1 MYFSDV
7 TMKEKYRF
15 FYDTLHRLCAAI
27 VADQGIVYN
36 DFFSQLQA
44 VCRKK
49 KYRLYEVDR
58 FRWRARQVNQ
68 GEAEAE
74 EKTYYQDVV
83 AFLDAYAHFSETE
96 IPEALRADIS
106 RQHPEALKTSRAKL
120 GVKHEQTAK
129 SIRFVVEKKTDDF
142 IFAVSPLYPRTKPWK
157 VDFTQNSHTQKAA
170 SMLTEG
176 MQFNAVSAVV
186 DEKAGTVSPEM
197 IVIEP
202 DYLVDVTSI
211 CGCIKDYGE
220 SPLNYLL
227 KKFEPGETTKYIVLG
242 NITGQFLDDCINNP
256 EVSYVQ
262 SVRKAFKSS
271 LIDIT
276 ACDGIDSAFFK
287 ECERQFTNIKNT
299 VSQLYSDPNF
309 VGVEGNV
316 MLEPSFFC
324 ETLGIQGRF
333 DFLQCDYKNL
343 IEMKSGQW
351 DKFRQT
357 AKVEHLMQMILYKE
371 ILYYNLGISRQK
383 VCGYVF
389 YSKYP
394 MLLEQRSAREM
405 VYRMMDIRNGIV
417 MLERGIKDGHLHDY
431 LDRLTPDSLNVN
443 QVTGKLWTD
452 YERPDLEA
460 LLLPLHT
467 ADPLSLDYFYTFFT
481 FVSREQYLARVGDGS
496 MGSTRG
502 MSNLWNAD
510 LDTKLQNGDI
520 MIGLSLKCESDGR
533 ISTVAD
539 ETVANETVANETVAD
554 EIVANEIAADETSA
568 DEGDDNVISSV
579 VLLKPNDPEA
589 ASPNFRIGDSVIL
602 YQRNSNSDTAIT
614 RQVIRCGVQ
623 AFDEDS
629 ITLRLNHPQSNPKLF
644 STKSLYAVEHEYMD
658 SSTRPLYRGLYSFL
672 TASQSRRD
680 LLLCRRDAVVNTS
693 VKLKGKYIN
702 SQIDDIVLRAKQ
714 AEDYFLL
721 LGPPGT
727 GKTSIAL
734 KSMVEEFRLEGQ
746 TLLLLAYTNRAVDEI
761 CETLGDCNYLRIGRE
776 LSCSPASRSHLIEN
790 MVGDDVRRE
799 SVRKLIADTPIVVG
813 TVSSLVSSSAILRI
827 KHFDAAI
834 FDEASQLL
842 EPQLLSLLCDEH
854 DGVPSISKFI
864 MIGDHKQ
871 LPAVV
876 VQGEDSSR
884 VESARLQEIGLT
896 NCRNSLFERL
906 YNHVS
911 GNPSRSLSFS
921 LLSSQGRMHPDIAD
935 FASDAF
941 YDGVLQPVGLPH
953 QQGELPYRVFT
964 EDERFVATTRCGFI
978 DIPLPPVN
986 KRCTKMNHAEAVQIA
1001 AIVTQLRHL
1010 ATENSLTLDLP
1021 RRVGIIVPFRRQITM
1036 VRQALYEAGIP
1047 EASDVMIDTV
1057 ERYQGSQRDIII
1069 YGTTISSEYELDILS
1084 NIVEQNGEPVD
1095 RKLNVAVTRARRQ
1108 LFVLGN
1114 KQLLSSNPIYRRL
1127 IDYADEGSLD

>member
-7 TMKEKYRF
+7 TMKEKYKF

-74 EKTYYQDVV
+74 EKIYYQDVV
-83 AFLDAYAHFSETE
+83 AFFDAYAHFSETE
-96 IPEALRADIS
+96 IPEILRVDIS
-106 RQHPEALKTSRAKL
+106 RQHPDALKTARGKL
-120 GVKHEQTAK
+120 GVKQEQTAR

-142 IFAVSPLYPRTKPWK
+142 IFAVSPLYPRAKPWK
-157 VDFTQNSHTQKAA
+157 VDFSQNDHTRKAA

-271 LIDIT
+271 LVDIT

-299 VSQLYSDPNF
+299 ICQLYSDPNF

-324 ETLGIQGRF
+324 EALGIQGRF

-351 DKFRQT
+351 DKFRQS

-394 MLLEQRSAREM
+394 MMLEQRSAREM

-417 MLERGIKDGHLHDY
+417 LLERGIKDGHLHDY
-431 LDRLTPDSLNVN
+431 LDRLTPDILNVN
-443 QVTGKLWTD
+443 HVTGKLWTD
-452 YERPDLEA
+452 YERPDIEA

-467 ADPLSLDYFYTFFT
+467 ADPLALDYFYTFFA

-496 MGSTRG
+496 VGSTRG

-520 MIGLSLKCESDGR
+520 MIGLSLKCEPDGR

-539 ETVANETVANETVAD
+539 EGD
-554 EIVANEIAADETSA
+554 E
-568 DEGDDNVISSV
+568 NVISSV

-614 RQVIRCGVQ
+614 RQVIRCGVET
-623 AFDEDS
+623 FDEDS
-629 ITLRLNHPQSNPKLF
+629 VTLRLKHPQSNPKLF

-658 SSTRPLYRGLYSFL
+658 SSIRPLYRGLYSFL

-680 LLLCRRDAVVNTS
+680 LLLCRRDARVNTS

-734 KSMVEEFRLEGQ
+734 KSMVEEFRLEEQ

-813 TVSSLVSSSAILRI
+813 TVSSLVSSSAILKI

-842 EPQLLSLLCDEH
+842 EPQLLSLLCDEQ

-876 VQGEDSSR
+876 VQDEDCSR
-884 VESARLQEIGLT
+884 VESARLQEVGLT

-911 GNPSRSLSFS
+911 NHVFDNESNNESNYGPDNESNHESGNSNRSLSFS
-921 LLSSQGRMHPDIAD
+921 LLSTQGRMHPDIAD
-935 FASDAF
+935 FASNAF
-941 YDGVLQPVGLPH
+941 YEGVLQPVGLPH
-953 QQGELPYRVFT
+953 QQGELPYHVFT
-964 EDERFVATTRCGFI
+964 GEERFVATTRCGFI

-986 KRCTKMNHAEAVQIA
+986 KRRTKMNYAEAVQIA
-1001 AIVTQLRHL
+1001 AIVKQLRHL
-1010 ATENSLTLDLP
+1010 ATENNLTLELP
-1021 RRVGIIVPFRRQITM
+1021 RQVGIIVPFRRQITM
-1036 VRQALYEAGIP
+1036 VRQALYEAGVP

-1114 KQLLSSNPIYRRL
+1114 KQLLSCNPIYRRL
-1127 IDYADEGSLD
+1127 IDYADEGNLI